1 MVLNELDE
9 STTLESTLHS
19 TTPPVNSTSKSQV
32 IHGRPFTA
40 DNFLSENPLTK
51 SSSTTQLL
59 KNSLFR
65 DESNDQVP
73 IESIFPLATM
83 NSTSEDEHKD
93 SPELGDQPDIK
104 TLITQIPVPISS
116 VKESEYQESAAH
128 FADLPEPNEIS
139 KSVERDPVRVSK
151 TFDDEPNHDHW
162 TADETIMENKSLD
175 YSPAEQLAA
184 SNLDKLSVV
193 ASIHSERLSE
203 YESASPVRVSTK
215 FAVQSDVCEILSES
229 ALEHKE
235 ESMMAFLSS
244 STNVDPSS
252 RDESRNITPIPFQAA
267 RIACDDQS
275 NGVVKFPSPSP
286 SLKYVVDSNSNMI
299 TASEEPV
306 SFNEN
311 ASSNSSSAGTVY
323 APLLL
328 KL

>member
-19 TTPPVNSTSKSQV
+19 TTPPVNSTSKSQF

-40 DNFLSENPLTK
+40 DNFLSENLTK

-59 KNSLFR
+59 KNSFFR
-65 DESNDQVP
+65 DESKDQVP
-73 IESIFPLATM
+73 IERSIPLDIVATM

-93 SPELGDQPDIK
+93 SPELGDQLDIK

-116 VKESEYQESAAH
+116 VKESEHQESAAH

-162 TADETIMENKSLD
+162 TADETIMGNKSLD
-175 YSPAEQLAA
+175 YSPAKQLAA
-184 SNLDKLSVV
+184 SNLDKLSVA

-215 FAVQSDVCEILSES
+215 FAVQSDVCETFSES
-229 ALEHKE
+229 PLEHKE
-235 ESMMAFLSS
+235 ESMMAFLS
-244 STNVDPSS
+244 SS

-286 SLKYVVDSNSNMI
+286 SLKSVVDSNSNMI

-306 SFNEN
+306 SLNEN
-311 ASSNSSSAGTVY
+311 ASSNSSSAGTVH

>member
-19 TTPPVNSTSKSQV
+19 STPPVNSTSKSQV

-51 SSSTTQLL
+51 SSPTTQLL
-59 KNSLFR
+59 KNSFFR
-65 DESNDQVP
+65 DESKDQVP
-73 IESIFPLATM
+73 IERSIPLDIVATM

-93 SPELGDQPDIK
+93 SPELGDRLDIK
-104 TLITQIPVPISS
+104 TLITQTPVPISS
-116 VKESEYQESAAH
+116 VKESENQESAAH
-128 FADLPEPNEIS
+128 FGDLPEPNEIS

-175 YSPAEQLAA
+175 YSPAKQLAA

-215 FAVQSDVCEILSES
+215 FAVQSDVCKILSES

-244 STNVDPSS
+244 STNFDPSS

-286 SLKYVVDSNSNMI
+286 SLKSVVDSNI
-299 TASEEPV
+299 TTASEEPV
-306 SFNEN
+306 SLNEN
-311 ASSNSSSAGTVY
+311 ASSNSTSAGTEH
-323 APLLL
+323 APTTS
-328 KL
+328 

>member
-19 TTPPVNSTSKSQV
+19 TTPPVNSTSKSQA

-59 KNSLFR
+59 KNSFFR
-65 DESNDQVP
+65 YESKDQVP
-73 IESIFPLATM
+73 IERSIPLDIVATM

-93 SPELGDQPDIK
+93 SPELGDQPDIQ

-116 VKESEYQESAAH
+116 VIEFEYQESAAH

-175 YSPAEQLAA
+175 YSPAKQLAA
-184 SNLDKLSVV
+184 SNLEVV

-215 FAVQSDVCEILSES
+215 FAVQSDVCKILSES

-286 SLKYVVDSNSNMI
+286 SLKSVVDSNSNMT

-306 SFNEN
+306 SLNEN
-311 ASSNSSSAGTVY
+311 ASSNPTSAGTEH